1 MRVQNFST
9 AGQSILCPSDTLI
22 KFSNWLNYT
31 RMLEKI
37 CDKDLSV
44 IVPKTNWNLTMEDLD
59 ILFIISSKCSHWE
72 RKKIQRTAVW
82 IFLLLLLFIF
92 DKCKLKIDVGL

>member
-22 KFSNWLNYT
+22 EFSNRLNYT

-37 CDKDLSV
+37 CDKDLSI
-44 IVPKTNWNLTMEDLD
+44 IVPKTNWNLTLEDFD
-59 ILFIISSKCSHWE
+59 ILFIISSKSSH
-72 RKKIQRTAVW
+72 
-82 IFLLLLLFIF
+82 
-92 DKCKLKIDVGL
+92 